1 MRRVYSIADNIVSPL
16 GLESKDNWDNI
27 VKGISGVSSNNALS
41 IHSESFFA
49 SLLNEEVVTDALKEH
64 TNANGYTKLEKMF
77 ILSILNA
84 TKQCD
89 IDLTSSRTLFV
100 FATTKGNI
108 DLLGKAASDSYP
120 SARISLAAMAK
131 HVTGFFGNPNNPVVM
146 SNACTSGVLA
156 LITSGYYIK
165 ENIYDKV
172 VVTGGDILS
181 EFTFSGFQCL
191 QALSRGICKP
201 FDKNRDGINL
211 GEACATIVLSSKATP
226 AGIELKAGATSNDAN
241 HISGPSRTGEG
252 LLRAIN
258 NVLSYSHSSHSDI
271 GYISAHGT
279 ATPYNDEMEAKA
291 FHSARIAQAPV
302 NSLKGYFGHTLGAA
316 GILETIMAIWSM
328 KKELIIA
335 SKGYDENG
343 VSAPLQ
349 IVKENIVKKINKC
362 LKTASGFGGCNAA
375 LLFEKND

>member
-27 VKGISGVSSNNALS
+27 VKGISGVRSNSILS
-41 IHSESFFA
+41 IHSKSFFA
-49 SLLNEEVVTDALKEH
+49 SLLDEEVVTDALREH
-64 TNANGYTKLEKMF
+64 TSVNGYTKLEKMF

-89 IDLTSSRTLFV
+89 VDLTSARTLFV

-108 DLLGKAASDSYP
+108 DLLGKGASNSYP
-120 SARISLAAMAK
+120 TTRIGLAAMAK
-131 HVTGFFGNPNNPVVM
+131 HVTSLFGNPNNPLVI

-165 ENIYDKV
+165 ENSYDKV
-172 VVTGGDILS
+172 VVTGGDIIS
-181 EFTFSGFQCL
+181 EFTFSGFHCL
-191 QALSRGICKP
+191 QALSQGICKP

-211 GEACATIVLSSKATP
+211 GEACATVVLSGNPTP
-226 AGIELKAGATSNDAN
+226 SSIELKAGATSNDAN

-252 LLRAIN
+252 LFRAITN
-258 NVLSYSHSSHSDI
+258 ALSYSHTSHTEI
-271 GYISAHGT
+271 GYTSAHGT
-279 ATPYNDEMEAKA
+279 ATPYNDEMEARA
-291 FHSARIAQAPV
+291 FYSAGLEQAPV

-316 GILETIMAIWSM
+316 GILETIMAMWAM

-335 SKGYDENG
+335 SKGYTENG
-343 VSAPLQ
+343 VSVPLQ
-349 IVKENIVKKINKC
+349 VVKENTAKKINKC

-375 LLFEKND
+375 LLLEKND